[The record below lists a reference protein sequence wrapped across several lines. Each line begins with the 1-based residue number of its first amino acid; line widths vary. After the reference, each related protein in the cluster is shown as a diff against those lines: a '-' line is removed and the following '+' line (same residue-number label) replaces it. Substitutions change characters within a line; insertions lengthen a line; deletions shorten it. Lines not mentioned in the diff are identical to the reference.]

1 VVSVLL
7 PQRDRRVNW
16 KGKLFVNVS
25 LVDLAPC
32 KKLLKVECGAETVS
46 AAIEEAASLYQKNA
60 TIPGFRA
67 GKAPRE
73 QVMNLHGK
81 AIHQRASQNL
91 VEKGFQEAVQKE
103 NLQPV
108 GHPRLEED
116 TPLESGKPFLFNIT
130 VEIAPTFELPEYKGL
145 PVTLEKQTIGDEQVD
160 KAILV
165 LQERM
170 CSYKDT
176 DRTAQEKDVVVIN
189 YTGSCEGKP
198 ITEIAPSAQRIAKA
212 DNFWVRITKDS
223 FLPGFTEQLV
233 GLKAGDTKTVSVDF
247 PADFIE
253 PELAGKKGDFEI
265 SVVLVKEVELPVLDD
280 KFASLYGLKSLEEL
294 KSRVHADL
302 EQDARYKEK
311 QSIES
316 QIAKALIE
324 KVDFQLP
331 ESLLELETAELV
343 ERVLQQNRERKVRE
357 EVIQRGMAEIQ
368 ANAAQQAAA
377 NLKLNFIF
385 GKIAEAEKL
394 KASEE
399 EMRTRI
405 TLLAQMNKVPLQKFV
420 KRLQENRGFNQIA
433 SEIVRGK
440 VLELLKLHSVVQ
452 EVPAQVEA

>member
-1 VVSVLL
+1 M
-7 PQRDRRVNW
+7 DRRVNW

-32 KKLLKVECGAETVS
+32 KKLLKVEYGTEEVS
-46 AAIEEAASLYQKNA
+46 AAIEEAASLYQKNV
-60 TIPGFRA
+60 TVPGFRA

-73 QVMNLHGK
+73 KVLNLHGK
-81 AIHQRASQNL
+81 AIYQRASQNL
-91 VEKGFQEAVQKE
+91 VEKGFQEAVKKE
-103 NLQPV
+103 DLKPV
-108 GHPRLEED
+108 GNPRLEED
-116 TPLESGKPFLFNIT
+116 APLENGKPFSFNIT
-130 VEIAPTFELPEYKGL
+130 IELAPTFELPDYKGL
-145 PVTLEKQTIGDEQVD
+145 PVTLEKHVIGDEQVN

-176 DRTAQEKDVVVIN
+176 DRNAQEKDVVVIN

-198 ITEIAPSAQRIAKA
+198 ITEIVPTAQRIAKA

-233 GLKAGDTKTVSVDF
+233 GLKAGDKKTVTIDF
-247 PADFIE
+247 PADFVE
-253 PELAGKKGDFEI
+253 PELAGKKGTFEI
-265 SVVLVKEVELPVLDD
+265 TVVLVKEVELPTLDD
-280 KFASLYGLKSLEEL
+280 KFAGLYGVKTLEEL
-294 KSRVHADL
+294 KTRVHSDL

-311 QSIES
+311 QSIEA
-316 QIAKALIE
+316 QIAKALLE
-324 KVDFQLP
+324 KVDFELP
-331 ESLLELETAELV
+331 DSLLELETAELV

-357 EVIQRGMAEIQ
+357 EVIQRGMPEIK
-368 ANAAQQAAA
+368 ANAAKQAAS

-405 TLLAQMNKVPLQKFV
+405 TILAQMNKVPLQKFV

-440 VLELLKLHSVVQ
+440 VLELLKLHSVVK
-452 EVPAQVEA
+452 EVPVQVNA